1 MNKTIHIGT
10 PEIRNNGGFCELH
23 ALIRT
28 DETEYDMW
36 YRVEKEYGQYLTAE
50 RADAFIVALL
60 PYALSHSLDIESSQ
74 VMSAKLYHQLK
85 GYLIPAL
92 AKFTKAYHPIELRSR
107 LCHDELP
114 NAGAVGTGM
123 SGGVDS
129 YYTILKNYNTEN
141 SAYNLTHLTFFN
153 VGSHGDNGGE
163 KARELFKKRITD
175 AKANAEHLGL
185 PLVIVDSN
193 ISEYLMMDH
202 LATHTYRSCSA
213 VLALQKLFA
222 VYLFS
227 SGHDLTEFCVSSEV
241 CASHDILNVHCLAT
255 ENTDFYLSGLQ
266 ERRIDKEL
274 FLADQKEARER
285 LNVCVVDEHN
295 CSRCEKCLRT
305 MIGLY
310 ALGRLDDF
318 SAVFDVEDFKGNLAK
333 RLGFMVG
340 RLHKNSYR
348 EARDEMRKRKLR
360 IPFMAY
366 VYGAP
371 LYIKESFRPLY
382 EKDGFLARTWKKI
395 RHIK

>member
-1 MNKTIHIGT
+1 MNKILHIGN
-10 PEIRNNGGFCELH
+10 PEIRNNGAFCELH

-28 DETEYDMW
+28 DETQYDMW
-36 YRVEKEYGQYLTAE
+36 YRVEKEYGHYLTAE

-60 PYALSHSLDIESSQ
+60 PYALKHSLDIESEQ
-74 VMSAKLYHQLK
+74 VTSAKLFYQLN

-92 AKFTKAYHPIELRSR
+92 AKYAKAYHPIELRSR
-107 LCHDELP
+107 LCHDPLP

-129 YYTILKNYNTEN
+129 YYTILKNYNTDN
-141 SAYNLTHLTFFN
+141 TSYNLTHLTFFN
-153 VGSHGDNGGE
+153 VGSHGDHGGE
-163 KARELFKKRITD
+163 KARELFKKRIAD
-175 AKANAEHLGL
+175 AKENAERLGL

-193 ISEYLMMDH
+193 ISEFILMEH

-227 SGHDLTEFCVSSEV
+227 SGHDLLDFGISSENCGYQDV
-241 CASHDILNVHCLAT
+241 LNVHCLAT

-266 ERRIDKEL
+266 ERRIDKEM
-274 FLADQKEARER
+274 FLADQQEARER
-285 LNVCVVDEHN
+285 LNVCVAGEHN

-318 SAVFDVEDFKGNLAK
+318 SAVFDVDDFKRNLAK

-340 RLHKNSYR
+340 RLHKLSYR
-348 EARDEMRKRKLR
+348 EARDEMRKRKIR
-360 IPFMAY
+360 IPFMSY
-366 VYGAP
+366 IYGAP

-382 EKDGFLARTWKKI
+382 EKDGFLTKTWKKI
-395 RHIK
+395 RHIE